1 MLPPNI
7 SPGREEEQSKQPETK
22 TEGDPAG
29 QEKKKEAKKTVKI
42 SSKVSV
48 TVWCSGVKQR
58 EGGPVLEM

>member
-7 SPGREEEQSKQPETK
+7 SPCREEEQSKQPEAK
-22 TEGDPAG
+22 TEGDPAAG

-48 TVWCSGVKQR
+48 PVVWWWC
-58 EGGPVLEM
+58 